1 MPNDST
7 IASLASDLTSQ
18 AAELMRNEFRLA
30 RAETVES
37 LKSLGM
43 AAALGGAALAMGS
56 AAMTLAL
63 LGVTYLLALAV
74 PFWVAALIMAIVGG
88 VIAYALIN
96 SARKIIASKPMQL
109 QRTRQQISQDIS
121 LIKEG
126 PTNELRH

>member
-43 AAALGGAALAMGS
+43 AAALGGAALAMSG

-63 LGVTYLLALAV
+63 LGLTYLLALAM
-74 PFWVAALIMAIVGG
+74 PFWVAALVMAIVGG
-88 VIAYALIN
+88 VIAYVLIN

-109 QRTRQQISQDIS
+109 TRTRQQISQDIS